1 MYFIF
6 DPFLTFVIIK
16 WFLTPQSPDLDSC
29 LSFVL
34 ENFNPWRN
42 TAFKGSLPRQSR
54 DEKEELEEYDERND
68 PLGSMIEDYK
78 LFKRSLLDNLS
89 EKNKK
94 FDMMRFGK

>member
-1 MYFIF
+1 MG
-6 DPFLTFVIIK
+6 
-16 WFLTPQSPDLDSC
+16 PQACVSHQNL

-34 ENFNPWRN
+34 ENFSPWRI
-42 TAFKGSLPRQSR
+42 TAFKESLPRQSR
-54 DEKEELEEYDERND
+54 NEKQELEEYDEKNY

-78 LFKRSLLDNLS
+78 LFFKRSLPDNLS